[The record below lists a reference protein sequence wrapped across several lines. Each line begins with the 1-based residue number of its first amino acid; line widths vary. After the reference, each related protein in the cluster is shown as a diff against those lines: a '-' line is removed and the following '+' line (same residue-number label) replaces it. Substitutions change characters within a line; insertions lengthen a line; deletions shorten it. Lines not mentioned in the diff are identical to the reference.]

1 MAGLMVVP
9 LPSWGRL
16 LRRSAGVRRSR
27 RHTRVPLPAK
37 SVLGIPQA
45 QPHSRLGF
53 PETPNLL
60 LIMHF
65 AYAGL
70 TSFLAGL
77 TCRQKDSE
85 IHTL

>member
-1 MAGLMVVP
+1 MAGLKVVP

-16 LRRSAGVRRSR
+16 LRRSAGERRTK

-37 SVLGIPQA
+37 SVSGIPEA
-45 QPHSRLGF
+45 HPHSRLGF
-53 PETPNLL
+53 PETPDFL
-60 LIMHF
+60 LIMYF

-77 TCRQKDSE
+77 ICRQQDSE